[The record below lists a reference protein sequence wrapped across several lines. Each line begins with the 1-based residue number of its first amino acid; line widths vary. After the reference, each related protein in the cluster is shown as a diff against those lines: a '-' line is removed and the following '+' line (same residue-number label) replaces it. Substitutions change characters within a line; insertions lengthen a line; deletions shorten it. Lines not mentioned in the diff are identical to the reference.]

1 MKTQHSQKVN
11 KKKKKS
17 VKMGGSVEDVVDT
30 GDHEGQFQTS

>member
-11 KKKKKS
+11 KKKKS